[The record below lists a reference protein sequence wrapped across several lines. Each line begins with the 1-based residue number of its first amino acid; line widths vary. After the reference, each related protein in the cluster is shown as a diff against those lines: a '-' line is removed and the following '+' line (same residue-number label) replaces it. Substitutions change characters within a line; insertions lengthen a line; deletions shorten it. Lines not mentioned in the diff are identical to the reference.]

1 MVIDTNPP
9 LTGSTILSYLSS
21 SHELPIRSSVRSVL
35 GKIFRYCGNGKDPVV
50 DRIYVREKIR
60 EVMVKYQYL
69 IKGIEVKVPSSVLH
83 GGRKEII
90 ILSGIHYLFI
100 LFISFV
106 KTYLPFFNLQI
117 QLPTG
122 ISEVHTSSNTLT
134 QRIWYCW
141 LLITMD

>member
-21 SHELPIRSSVRSVL
+21 SHELPIRQSIKSVL
-35 GKIFRYCGNGKDPVV
+35 GKVFRYFGNGKDPVV
-50 DRIYVREKIR
+50 DRLYVREKIK

-90 ILSGIHYLFI
+90 ILSGIFHFNI
-100 LFISFV
+100 LFFCKI
-106 KTYLPFFNLQI
+106 N
-117 QLPTG
+117 
-122 ISEVHTSSNTLT
+122 
-134 QRIWYCW
+134 
-141 LLITMD
+141 